1 MRKLLHEVDPRE
13 QDGRDAVARFK
24 AQYRAAAYQSLL
36 ILKGGEVDAVFCDIH
51 DDYVVRKTI
60 NGVEHYDFYQ
70 VKTNNTKGFQWK
82 LAAIFGINTKKA
94 QELAKVKDSFVGKL
108 MLHTVQFG
116 EACLTVNLQSNKD
129 FDETVYEVE
138 DAFVKGG
145 VDHKNAKHFFG
156 FFNEIH
162 PDAKTFTEDEIK
174 ACLAKLRLIGASTLV
189 EIDGGNYLALTRQ
202 TIVDNSEF
210 DMQFIEFKEI
220 ALKLLALVEEKSV
233 GKISEISDES
243 IKKSACIALDDVLG
257 VMAISPSGYRYLLNG
272 GDPRALK
279 NTSIIQRV
287 FQAGGATTEMIESF
301 CKCKSH
307 YDIWL
312 SSARHYISTVDFQ
325 MFSIEINEHVTKWL
339 KDDGNLKNLLS
350 TVKTYKSSLTNSFS
364 DSIDDDICWGAF
376 LAEIVRQKT

>member
-24 AQYRAAAYQSLL
+24 AQYRAAAYQSLQ

-51 DDYVVRKTI
+51 DDYVVRKII

-129 FDETVYEVE
+129 FDETVYQVE
-138 DAFVKGG
+138 DAFASGG

-162 PDAKTFTEDEIK
+162 PDAKTFTEDGIK
-174 ACLAKLRLIGASTLV
+174 ACLAKLRLIGASTLGRV
-189 EIDGGNYLALTRQ
+189 INCQACSPLKAGPKR
-202 TIVDNSEF
+202 
-210 DMQFIEFKEI
+210 FI
-220 ALKLLALVEEKSV
+220 
-233 GKISEISDES
+233 
-243 IKKSACIALDDVLG
+243 
-257 VMAISPSGYRYLLNG
+257 SG
-272 GDPRALK
+272 
-279 NTSIIQRV
+279 
-287 FQAGGATTEMIESF
+287 
-301 CKCKSH
+301 
-307 YDIWL
+307 
-312 SSARHYISTVDFQ
+312 
-325 MFSIEINEHVTKWL
+325 
-339 KDDGNLKNLLS
+339 
-350 TVKTYKSSLTNSFS
+350 
-364 DSIDDDICWGAF
+364 
-376 LAEIVRQKT
+376 